1 MNSRCQEGD
10 SKRFHFFRVLCLGV
24 SGRMDEIK
32 EIRKTKTQRGYVG
45 EKDGRKRHEKSY
57 ETERSGKARGQRR
70 LRAGRG
76 EAGRGKEGKQ
86 LANPA
91 PLAPDVNKTATY
103 LNAV

>member
-1 MNSRCQEGD
+1 MNSRCQDGD
-10 SKRFHFFRVLCLGV
+10 SKRFHFFHVLCLGV

-32 EIRKTKTQRGYVG
+32 EIRKKTQRGYVG

-57 ETERSGKARGQRR
+57 ETERSRKARGQRR

-76 EAGRGKEGKQ
+76 EAGRGKEGTQ